1 MISRVSLALK
11 IALAKVQIERII
23 IPSLRG
29 VTIKTGFGW
38 IEIGDQLFEHDI
50 VIHTDGSI
58 SKWEKKIS
66 KPLNGGVYEHTPLSK
81 EELGFLAEEQPV
93 QVFIGTGQYGSLPLT
108 PEAKI
113 ILACYQSVILP
124 TPQLLREM
132 KRSTGSYV
140 AVLHVTC

>member
-1 MISRVSLALK
+1 MM
-11 IALAKVQIERII
+11 
-23 IPSLRG
+23 
-29 VTIKTGFGW
+29 KTGFGW
-38 IEIGDQLFEHDI
+38 IEIGDQVYEYDI
-50 VIHTDGSI
+50 IIHTDGSI
-58 SKWEKKIS
+58 SKRKKKLS
-66 KPLNGGVYEHTPLSK
+66 KPLKGEYHEHTPLSK

-124 TPQLLREM
+124 TPQVLREM
-132 KRSTGSYV
+132 KRSTGSYA

>member
-1 MISRVSLALK
+1 M
-11 IALAKVQIERII
+11 
-23 IPSLRG
+23 
-29 VTIKTGFGW
+29 KTGFGW
-38 IEIGDQLFEHDI
+38 IEIGDQVYEYDI

-58 SKWEKKIS
+58 SKRKKKLS
-66 KPLNGGVYEHTPLSK
+66 KPLKGEYHEHTPLSK
-81 EELGFLAEEQPV
+81 EELGFLGEEQPV

-113 ILACYQSVILP
+113 ILACYQAVILP
-124 TPQLLREM
+124 TPQVLREM